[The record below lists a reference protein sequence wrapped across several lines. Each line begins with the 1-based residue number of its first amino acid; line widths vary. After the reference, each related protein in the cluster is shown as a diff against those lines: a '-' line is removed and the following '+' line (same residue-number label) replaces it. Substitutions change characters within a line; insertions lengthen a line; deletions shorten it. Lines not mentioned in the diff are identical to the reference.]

1 MESNY
6 KSSSWSTWPILLF
19 NYNLPRWLVTKFFI
33 MMLALIILGNELVRM
48 HNIDVYMAPLMKELK
63 MLQRGVLAYD
73 VARPKVVRNFTLRAM
88 LIWSIHDFPTYGLV
102 AGCVHQGYK
111 ACPTCGPCLTT
122 CHSLELGKVVYEGPS
137 QWLVRGH
144 PY

>member
-33 MMLALIILGNELVRM
+33 MMLALIIFGNELMRM

-63 MLQRGVLAYD
+63 ML
-73 VARPKVVRNFTLRAM
+73 
-88 LIWSIHDFPTYGLV
+88 
-102 AGCVHQGYK
+102 
-111 ACPTCGPCLTT
+111 
-122 CHSLELGKVVYEGPS
+122 
-137 QWLVRGH
+137 
-144 PY
+144 